1 MPTLH
6 VVFMLVC
13 GEPFFPRRNISKYLP
28 AKNIHVL
35 WDEDRN
41 ILLYEIIPI
50 LILSL
55 DFIQDIFTDI
65 LYKVFLCC
73 TNIKA
78 QPELREYL
86 YKWIH
91 RTSNIIAFYLFRNM
105 DFLLVSQMTLTMA
118 MWRKY
123 LYDTFITSIKRVKDV
138 KVSWEEMNV

>member
-1 MPTLH
+1 MWVALLFCFRYLLFISAH
-6 VVFMLVC
+6 FVWYLCWC

-86 YKWIH
+86 YNWIH
-91 RTSNIIAFYLFRNM
+91 RTSIIIAFYLFRNM
-105 DFLLVSQMTLTMA
+105 DFLLVSQMTLT
-118 MWRKY
+118 
-123 LYDTFITSIKRVKDV
+123 IKG
-138 KVSWEEMNV
+138 NI

>member
-1 MPTLH
+1 MIRICESHYYFIIVATLYA
-6 VVFMLVC
+6 VFMLVC

-86 YKWIH
+86 YNWIH

-105 DFLLVSQMTLTMA
+105 DFLLWISYWFLK
-118 MWRKY
+118 WP
-123 LYDTFITSIKRVKDV
+123 
-138 KVSWEEMNV
+138 

>member
-1 MPTLH
+1 MMYLCW
-6 VVFMLVC
+6 C
-13 GEPFFPRRNISKYLP
+13 GEPFFPRRSISKYLP

-65 LYKVFLCC
+65 LYKVFLCY

-86 YKWIH
+86 YNWIH
-91 RTSNIIAFYLFRNM
+91 RTSDIIAFYLFRNM

-138 KVSWEEMNV
+138 KVSWEEMKV